1 MCSAAHWWV
10 VNNLPPENLAAMII
24 LWGQDGLSAA
34 HTGSQKLLKNA
45 CSRGHQAFNC
55 ILISLMGLI
64 QLLVLPPSFLPLL
77 FLSLPPFFVFFL
89 ECSFLYL
96 CLLRFL
102 SWKGIKFCQMLI
114 FLVILYFVN
123 VVNYIVSFQMLS
135 QLCLPQINP
144 AWSLCTTGLNLLIFC
159 WKLTFLFMMNIEV

>member
-64 QLLVLPPSFLPLL
+64 QLLVLSLLTSWLYSVAFSVLL
-77 FLSLPPFFVFFL
+77 FSDPWFI
-89 ECSFLYL
+89 L
-96 CLLRFL
+96 CL
-102 SWKGIKFCQMLI
+102 
-114 FLVILYFVN
+114 
-123 VVNYIVSFQMLS
+123 
-135 QLCLPQINP
+135 
-144 AWSLCTTGLNLLIFC
+144 
-159 WKLTFLFMMNIEV
+159 

>member
-55 ILISLMGLI
+55 ILNSLMGLI
-64 QLLVLPPSFLPLL
+64 QLLVLSLL
-77 FLSLPPFFVFFL
+77 TRGSILLLSLFCYSLILGSFCVYDPTMSQLDLCVFPLSPWFNLLSFGIEYMFL
-89 ECSFLYL
+89 VFSC
-96 CLLRFL
+96 
-102 SWKGIKFCQMLI
+102 IKF
-114 FLVILYFVN
+114 
-123 VVNYIVSFQMLS
+123 
-135 QLCLPQINP
+135 
-144 AWSLCTTGLNLLIFC
+144 
-159 WKLTFLFMMNIEV
+159 